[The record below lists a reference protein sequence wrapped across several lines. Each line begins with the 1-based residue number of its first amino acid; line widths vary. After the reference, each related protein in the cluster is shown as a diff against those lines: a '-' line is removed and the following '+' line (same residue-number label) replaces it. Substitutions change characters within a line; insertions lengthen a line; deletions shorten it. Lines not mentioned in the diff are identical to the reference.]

1 MGRTGKSNVERRSV
15 EKRPSLR
22 SKLRL
27 PWKELQGSW
36 EVCLFFWFLLLSPWT
51 PASRGSPMETPSQNC
66 HTMLLP
72 NNGTAIGQVW
82 NKPSSDFSQCVDQEQ
97 GSGEKNYLSFFII
110 QGITHPLQRTRSR
123 QLWGCKASGPKPAGT
138 SEGVFSVSA
147 RLKVCALLVLAPAEI
162 SLAPGNGNF

>member
-82 NKPSSDFSQCVDQEQ
+82 NKPLLIF
-97 GSGEKNYLSFFII
+97 
-110 QGITHPLQRTRSR
+110 H
-123 QLWGCKASGPKPAGT
+123 
-138 SEGVFSVSA
+138 SVSIENRVQVKKITYHSSLSRESLTRCKEHDPGSCGDA
-147 RLKVCALLVLAPAEI
+147 KRQAPNQLAHQKGCFL
-162 SLAPGNGNF
+162 SQQGWRFVHC